1 MWMFLV
7 LRDNFN
13 LFRLDDLDTD
23 IIKDACGYSIR
34 KNKAGMLKAMFVAT
48 PEPMGEMR

>member
-13 LFRLDDLDTD
+13 LDLVTD
-23 IIKDACGYSIR
+23 IIKDACGYSTR
-34 KNKAGMLKAMFVAT
+34 KNKTGMLKAMFVAT
-48 PEPMGEMR
+48 AEPMGEMR